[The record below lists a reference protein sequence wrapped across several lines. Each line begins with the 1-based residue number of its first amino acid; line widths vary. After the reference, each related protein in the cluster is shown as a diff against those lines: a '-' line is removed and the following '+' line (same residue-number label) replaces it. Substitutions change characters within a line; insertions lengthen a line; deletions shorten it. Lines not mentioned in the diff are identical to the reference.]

1 MFFRN
6 QKFCEAGHFLPLWPY
21 VTISPPKMCFFGAKH
36 QTPFETI
43 KIPQF
48 WHIGDLFRPFRL
60 AAMTIFPEKG
70 RISEMAIFAFVDFTK
85 FLKIIKLTFFENF
98 KQFLGSSPIS
108 ICILRGPGWFFTK
121 NLDHPIFPSE
131 IAWTQCAA
139 GVGCCVTD
147 SFNVC
152 QSSQHRQS
160 SCAVYRTAALPV
172 LAGLADIERITSHST
187 NAIGTLC
194 AAQVQEEW
202 RA

>member
-1 MFFRN
+1 M
-6 QKFCEAGHFLPLWPY
+6 
-21 VTISPPKMCFFGAKH
+21 
-36 QTPFETI
+36 PFETI

-108 ICILRGPGWFFTK
+108 ICSLRGPGWFFTK

-131 IAWTQCAA
+131 IAWIPSYIDILMIHNDQ
-139 GVGCCVTD
+139 
-147 SFNVC
+147 
-152 QSSQHRQS
+152 RI
-160 SCAVYRTAALPV
+160 AV
-172 LAGLADIERITSHST
+172 
-187 NAIGTLC
+187 
-194 AAQVQEEW
+194 
-202 RA
+202 

>member
-1 MFFRN
+1 MGDVFFGN
-6 QKFCEAGHFLPLWPY
+6 QKFREAGHFLPLWPY

-36 QTPFETI
+36 QTPLETI

-131 IAWTQCAA
+131 IAWMPSYLYLYYILTKLIKKNI
-139 GVGCCVTD
+139 
-147 SFNVC
+147 FIL
-152 QSSQHRQS
+152 
-160 SCAVYRTAALPV
+160 SC
-172 LAGLADIERITSHST
+172 
-187 NAIGTLC
+187 
-194 AAQVQEEW
+194 
-202 RA
+202 

>member
-1 MFFRN
+1 M
-6 QKFCEAGHFLPLWPY
+6 
-21 VTISPPKMCFFGAKH
+21 
-36 QTPFETI
+36 PFETI

-108 ICILRGPGWFFTK
+108 ICSLRGPGWFFTK

-131 IAWTQCAA
+131 IAWMPSYIVLEFLYPT
-139 GVGCCVTD
+139 
-147 SFNVC
+147 SI
-152 QSSQHRQS
+152 SS
-160 SCAVYRTAALPV
+160 YKLPV
-172 LAGLADIERITSHST
+172 LKKSVNQSRRRLTPAPLLSH
-187 NAIGTLC
+187 
-194 AAQVQEEW
+194 
-202 RA
+202 

>member
-1 MFFRN
+1 
-6 QKFCEAGHFLPLWPY
+6 
-21 VTISPPKMCFFGAKH
+21 MCFFGAKH

-131 IAWTQCAA
+131 IAWMLYLYL
-139 GVGCCVTD
+139 GCFI
-147 SFNVC
+147 SL
-152 QSSQHRQS
+152 S
-160 SCAVYRTAALPV
+160 RTNHSRLV
-172 LAGLADIERITSHST
+172 FWCRLYLSVITCLAKL
-187 NAIGTLC
+187 
-194 AAQVQEEW
+194 
-202 RA
+202 

>member
-1 MFFRN
+1 
-6 QKFCEAGHFLPLWPY
+6 
-21 VTISPPKMCFFGAKH
+21 MCFFGAKH
-36 QTPFETI
+36 QTPLETI

-70 RISEMAIFAFVDFTK
+70 RISEMAIFAFVDFPK

-131 IAWTQCAA
+131 IAWMP
-139 GVGCCVTD
+139 
-147 SFNVC
+147 S
-152 QSSQHRQS
+152 
-160 SCAVYRTAALPV
+160 YV
-172 LAGLADIERITSHST
+172 LFIKT
-187 NAIGTLC
+187 N
-194 AAQVQEEW
+194 
-202 RA
+202 

>member
-1 MFFRN
+1 MFFGN
-6 QKFCEAGHFLPLWPY
+6 QKFREAGHFLPRWPY

-48 WHIGDLFRPFRL
+48 WHIGDLFGPFRL

-70 RISEMAIFAFVDFTK
+70 RISEMAIFAFVDLTK

-131 IAWTQCAA
+131 IAWMP
-139 GVGCCVTD
+139 
-147 SFNVC
+147 SYI
-152 QSSQHRQS
+152 SS
-160 SCAVYRTAALPV
+160 
-172 LAGLADIERITSHST
+172 I
-187 NAIGTLC
+187 IGTYTTQLYISVVFGDIRFPSLVC
-194 AAQVQEEW
+194 SVSNIRESIFF
-202 RA
+202 

>member
-1 MFFRN
+1 
-6 QKFCEAGHFLPLWPY
+6 
-21 VTISPPKMCFFGAKH
+21 MCFFGAKH

-131 IAWTQCAA
+131 IAWMPSYTHSRKKFFLLKLWFSNFHRIQPTYISCSLYIFFQLCSCDPKSVYY
-139 GVGCCVTD
+139 GFLHYLW
-147 SFNVC
+147 SF
-152 QSSQHRQS
+152 
-160 SCAVYRTAALPV
+160 
-172 LAGLADIERITSHST
+172 
-187 NAIGTLC
+187 
-194 AAQVQEEW
+194 
-202 RA
+202 

>member
-1 MFFRN
+1 
-6 QKFCEAGHFLPLWPY
+6 
-21 VTISPPKMCFFGAKH
+21 MCFFGAKH

-85 FLKIIKLTFFENF
+85 ILKITKLTFFENF

-131 IAWTQCAA
+131 IAWMPSYINLNFCVIRIQDPYCFITFHGSEIHKHARSYKRSNQWSIMLCRS
-139 GVGCCVTD
+139 VGLQFRSKSD
-147 SFNVC
+147 RF
-152 QSSQHRQS
+152 
-160 SCAVYRTAALPV
+160 
-172 LAGLADIERITSHST
+172 
-187 NAIGTLC
+187 
-194 AAQVQEEW
+194 
-202 RA
+202 

>member
-1 MFFRN
+1 M
-6 QKFCEAGHFLPLWPY
+6 Y
-21 VTISPPKMCFFGAKH
+21 FFGAKL

-108 ICILRGPGWFFTK
+108 ICSLRGPGWFFTK

-131 IAWTQCAA
+131 IAWMPSY
-139 GVGCCVTD
+139 D
-147 SFNVC
+147 HYNI
-152 QSSQHRQS
+152 
-160 SCAVYRTAALPV
+160 V
-172 LAGLADIERITSHST
+172 L
-187 NAIGTLC
+187 
-194 AAQVQEEW
+194 
-202 RA
+202 

>member
-1 MFFRN
+1 MFFW
-6 QKFCEAGHFLPLWPY
+6 G
-21 VTISPPKMCFFGAKH
+21 
-36 QTPFETI
+36 QTPNPLGDN

-108 ICILRGPGWFFTK
+108 ICSLMGPGWFFIK

-131 IAWTQCAA
+131 IAWMPSYANQAVSTLNWEA
-139 GVGCCVTD
+139 
-147 SFNVC
+147 C
-152 QSSQHRQS
+152 QR
-160 SCAVYRTAALPV
+160 
-172 LAGLADIERITSHST
+172 
-187 NAIGTLC
+187 
-194 AAQVQEEW
+194 
-202 RA
+202 

>member
-1 MFFRN
+1 
-6 QKFCEAGHFLPLWPY
+6 
-21 VTISPPKMCFFGAKH
+21 MCFFGAKH
-36 QTPFETI
+36 QTPLETI

-131 IAWTQCAA
+131 IAWMP
-139 GVGCCVTD
+139 
-147 SFNVC
+147 SYLLFNYLIFQKLFC
-152 QSSQHRQS
+152 SMF
-160 SCAVYRTAALPV
+160 
-172 LAGLADIERITSHST
+172 
-187 NAIGTLC
+187 LC
-194 AAQVQEEW
+194 
-202 RA
+202 

>member
-1 MFFRN
+1 
-6 QKFCEAGHFLPLWPY
+6 
-21 VTISPPKMCFFGAKH
+21 MCFFGAKH

-70 RISEMAIFAFVDFTK
+70 RISEMAIFAFVDFPK

-108 ICILRGPGWFFTK
+108 ICSLRGPGWFFTK

-131 IAWTQCAA
+131 IAWMPSYNNALKNHGQ
-139 GVGCCVTD
+139 
-147 SFNVC
+147 NVHKPYSINL
-152 QSSQHRQS
+152 QTRKMNFYDTIINHFEASLR
-160 SCAVYRTAALPV
+160 R
-172 LAGLADIERITSHST
+172 R
-187 NAIGTLC
+187 
-194 AAQVQEEW
+194 
-202 RA
+202 